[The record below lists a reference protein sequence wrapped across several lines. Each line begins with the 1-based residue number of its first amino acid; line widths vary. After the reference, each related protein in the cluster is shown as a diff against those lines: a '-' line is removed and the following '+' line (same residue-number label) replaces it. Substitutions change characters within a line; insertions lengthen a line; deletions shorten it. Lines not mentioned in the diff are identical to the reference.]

1 MINVGI
7 IGKGYFG
14 KKIYKTLK
22 DKFNVV
28 FFTARDMDITYDID
42 WVVIATSTNSHYE
55 LCKQFILEGVNVF
68 VEKPMTLS
76 YEHSKQLIELANKHN
91 VKIYIDDVFKYTET
105 FKQLSEDNLDYGN
118 GLHFDWKKYGSF
130 NDTIYNALTYHDIYI
145 AISLGFNL
153 DDTINFKYNR
163 VNQKSF
169 NIGNVHFN
177 YDRTNH
183 KKSKTLTVVCEWG
196 GVTYDFKTNLNPLE
210 TMFYNVFGGSADFD
224 ENHKLTLETHKTLDR
239 LKILKPKVAVVG
251 AGIFGITSALK
262 LSENLDV
269 TLFEKNDDILQNAS
283 SINQYRLHRG
293 YHYPRSIETA
303 LTSKEGTNTF
313 TDVFNECE
321 MKDRKRQQFYAI
333 SSMGSKVSP
342 DEYINFMDKCDLHY
356 RVVENDLVTS
366 NVAELYEVFEHLF
379 DPSKLYDSCK
389 RYLDNSDVDLR
400 LGTPYNNDW
409 NYDYVVN
416 CTYSNLNEVFNG
428 NDIYQFEVCEKP
440 VVKLPS
446 KYKNKGIVVLDGP
459 FTCIDPYSDTD
470 YHVIGNV
477 VHAIHSTNVGRYPAI
492 SGELNKLL
500 NKGVIKNPSVT
511 KFPLFKESLKHF
523 FGIDEVEH
531 IGSMFTVRTVL
542 PNRDFDDAR
551 PSIVKK
557 ESIGKYSVF
566 SGKISTAVDT
576 SNELNQYIMKQ

>member
-239 LKILKPKVAVVG
+239 LKILKPQVAVVG

-303 LTSKEGTNTF
+303 LTAKEGTNTF
-313 TDVFNECE
+313 TDVFSDCE
-321 MKDRKRQQFYAI
+321 IPSKQFYAI
-333 SSMGSKVSP
+333 SSMGSKISP
-342 DEYINFMDKCDLHY
+342 TEYELFMEKCGLYY

-366 NVAELYEVFEHLF
+366 NVAELYEVDERLF
-379 DPSKLYDSCK
+379 DPYKLYTQCSK
-389 RYLDNSDVDLR
+389 YLSNSKVGLHLKAEFTKDMESQF
-400 LGTPYNNDW
+400 
-409 NYDYVVN
+409 DYVVN
-416 CTYSNLNEVFNG
+416 CTYSNLNQIS
-428 NDIYQFEVCEKP
+428 DDCKDYQFEVCEKP

-446 KYKNKGIVVLDGP
+446 KYKGKGIVVMDGP

-470 YHVIGNV
+470 YHVVGNV
-477 VHAIHSTNVGRYPAI
+477 VHAIHSSCVGKYPRI
-492 SGELNKLL
+492 SDELSELI
-500 NKGVIKNPSVT
+500 NKGVIQNPPVT
-511 KFPLFKESLKHF
+511 KFKLFKDSLKHF
-523 FGIDEVEH
+523 FGIEEVEH
-531 IGSMFTVRTVL
+531 IGSMYTIRTVL
-542 PNRDFDDAR
+542 PYREFDDAR
-551 PSIVKK
+551 PSIVRK
-557 ESIGKYSVF
+557 ESDSKYLLF
-566 SGKISTAVDT
+566 SGKISTSIDT
-576 SNELNQYIMKQ
+576 ANELNQYIMKQ